1 MCSSKANQQ
10 PSLSNSLIITISK
23 FQIMK
28 KTYIIPA
35 ELIVELN
42 SGAICQ
48 SLIIGSGNSDSSSGN
63 GTDLVKEE
71 TGSSWNSGNKSVWD
85 EEW

>member
-1 MCSSKANQQ
+1 
-10 PSLSNSLIITISK
+10 
-23 FQIMK
+23 MK
-28 KTYIIPA
+28 KTYIIPT

-48 SLIIGSGNSDSSSGN
+48 SLIIGSGNGSDSTTGN

-71 TGSSWNSGNKSVWD
+71 NSNITDINIWD
-85 EEW
+85 DEW